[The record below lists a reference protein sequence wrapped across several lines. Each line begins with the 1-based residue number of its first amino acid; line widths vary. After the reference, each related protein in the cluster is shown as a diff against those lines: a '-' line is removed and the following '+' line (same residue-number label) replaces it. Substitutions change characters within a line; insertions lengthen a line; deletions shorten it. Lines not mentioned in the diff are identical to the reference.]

1 VPKREPADLLPLPLV
16 SFQILLSLS
25 DGVKHGYGIKH
36 EVEERTS
43 GSVRLGAGTLYS
55 AIQRLSRDRLI
66 EEAATPPGTEG
77 DTVRWRFYRITPVGR
92 RVLLAEIR
100 RLEAD
105 VRAARAKGLPVGFEE
120 GR

>member
-1 VPKREPADLLPLPLV
+1 VRKRAPDLLPLV
-16 SFQILLSLS
+16 SFQVLLSLS

-36 EVEERTS
+36 EVEQRT
-43 GSVRLGAGTLYS
+43 GGKVRLGAGTLYT
-55 AIQRLSRDRLI
+55 AIQRLGRDGLI

-77 DTVRWRFYRITPVGR
+77 ETARWRFYRISPVGR
-92 RVLLAEIR
+92 RVLLAEVR

-120 GR
+120 G